1 MILKSLDELSKLDSS
16 KYEGALKEYQ
26 QVGNKFKGKKFS
38 NYERDRFTPYQNLLY
53 KRALFGLKIYDEKE
67 VKKIHKQKKARIIK
81 THQKAQKSLNV
92 MKQEFMIQFT
102 NRIFEVWFPKCT
114 LTKQLLSLSDDI
126 DPQFINKMDLKTL
139 GIRKEHVIER
149 FITDGVLPKDFHQR
163 KELQ

>member
-1 MILKSLDELSKLDSS
+1 MILKSFNELSKLDSS
-16 KYEGALKEYQ
+16 KYKGDLPQYQ

-38 NYERDRFTPYQNLLY
+38 NCEKDIFTPYQNLLY
-53 KRALFGLKIYDEKE
+53 KRALFGLKVYDQKE

-81 THQKAQKSLNV
+81 THMKAQKSINV
-92 MKQEFMIQFT
+92 MKQELIIQFT

-114 LTKQLLSLSDDI
+114 FTKQLLDLSDDI

-139 GIRKEHVIER
+139 GIKKEHVIER
-149 FITDGVLPKDFHQR
+149 FITDGVLPKDFYQR